1 MLSVSGEFLPVQMVT
16 VPLYMMFSG
25 ENHYAVY
32 IEKEELFC
40 YLVWAGGGRF
50 IDKRHTGVLK
60 CCNLGKKAV
69 KTEGPAFL
77 LITDSGGPRV
87 EYAARC

>member
-1 MLSVSGEFLPVQMVT
+1 MVT
-16 VPLYMMFSG
+16 VPLYMVFSG
-25 ENHYAVY
+25 ENHCALY
-32 IEKEELFC
+32 IEKEDLFC
-40 YLVWAGGGRF
+40 YLVCVGGGGGVLG
-50 IDKRHTGVLK
+50 KRHTGILK

-77 LITDSGGPRV
+77 LVTDSGAPRV